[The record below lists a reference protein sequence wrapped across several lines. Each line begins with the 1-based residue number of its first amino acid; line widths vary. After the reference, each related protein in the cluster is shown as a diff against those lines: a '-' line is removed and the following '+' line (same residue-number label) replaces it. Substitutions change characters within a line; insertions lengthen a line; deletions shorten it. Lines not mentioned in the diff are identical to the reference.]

1 MSELIN
7 DLRQDKADLEIQLAK
22 TIRAFEEKYP
32 GFRVEEIISGTYRNP
47 QFKNYGETYV
57 HVTIKV
63 PSI

>member
-32 GFRVEEIISGTYRNP
+32 GFRVEKIISGTYPNP

-57 HVTIKV
+57 HVTIEV